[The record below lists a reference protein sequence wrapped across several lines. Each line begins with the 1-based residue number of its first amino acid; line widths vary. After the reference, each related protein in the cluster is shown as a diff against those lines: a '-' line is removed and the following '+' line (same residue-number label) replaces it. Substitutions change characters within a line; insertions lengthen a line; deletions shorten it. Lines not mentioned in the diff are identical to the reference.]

1 MSAVDSTLTAA
12 LLFALF
18 ARCHAMQGDG
28 KDGPRRPGRLRGIV
42 DAMASPDAGEP
53 SGSGGDGAA
62 DAAAPTGRRTRFAP
76 KVPSER
82 RARNPRAVAEETAEP
97 KLSTHVQHLVKQAQ
111 LEGKTV
117 RPREPVRGLERRP
130 RRGEAD
136 HAKPAAVASIEP
148 PSAGS
153 GGAGPA
159 STSAMDVDAE
169 APAPPSPAT
178 HTAAVFSAGASRSRS
193 KSAKA
198 EDAVVTKRKPAAK
211 AERLEATLEAT
222 MPASPVDADAPPDWT
237 PEADWTDKTQY
248 YPTVLAPEPRERSRA
263 AAEEASV
270 AARLRHAEAAAD
282 EYLVV
287 QLPSR
292 LPLASNRG
300 RGGEDA
306 LVTESD
312 AGPGPT
318 GGTHRRSETQTHAS
332 RVDPSPA
339 TRDGSDFDFSVAA
352 TLRELEEGRLGDL
365 EVRADG
371 SARLVIGDASFDVVE
386 GTPFAHVEQLACVDA
401 GGGPDAKCAFL
412 GRVPGRLVCIPD
424 VAELLRV
431 KRE

>member
-1 MSAVDSTLTAA
+1 MHPTAA
-12 LLFALF
+12 LLFALV
-18 ARCHAMQGDG
+18 ARCSAMQGDG

-42 DAMASPDAGEP
+42 DAMASTDAGEP
-53 SGSGGDGAA
+53 SGSGVDGAA

-82 RARNPRAVAEETAEP
+82 RVRNPRAVAEETAEP

-136 HAKPAAVASIEP
+136 HAKPAAVASGGVAEP
-148 PSAGS
+148 PPAGS

-169 APAPPSPAT
+169 APAQPSPAT
-178 HTAAVFSAGASRSRS
+178 HTAAVFSAGTSRS
-193 KSAKA
+193 KSNSKNAT
-198 EDAVVTKRKPAAK
+198 EDCKPKSAAK
-211 AERLEATLEAT
+211 AEKLEATLEAT
-222 MPASPVDADAPPDWT
+222 MPASPMDADAPPDWT
-237 PEADWTDKTQY
+237 PDADWTDKTQY
-248 YPTVLAPEPRERSRA
+248 YPTVLAPEPGEP
-263 AAEEASV
+263 AEATV
-270 AARLRHAEAAAD
+270 AARLSRAEAADD

-292 LPLASNRG
+292 LPLASNRS
-300 RGGEDA
+300 RGGDE
-306 LVTESD
+306 ER
-312 AGPGPT
+312 AGQA
-318 GGTHRRSETQTHAS
+318 GGRRSEAAN
-332 RVDPSPA
+332 A
-339 TRDGSDFDFSVAA
+339 TTRGSDDFDFSVAA
-352 TLRELEEGRLGDL
+352 APRDLEEGRLGDL

-371 SARLVIGDASFDVVE
+371 SVRLVIGDASFDVVE

-412 GRVPGRLVCIPD
+412 GRVPSRLVCIPD
-424 VAELLRV
+424 VASLL
-431 KRE
+431 KRERRE

>member
-1 MSAVDSTLTAA
+1 
-12 LLFALF
+12 
-18 ARCHAMQGDG
+18 MQGDG

-136 HAKPAAVASIEP
+136 HAKPAAVASIGVADP

-153 GGAGPA
+153 GGAPPA
-159 STSAMDVDAE
+159 STSAMDVDTKAS
-169 APAPPSPAT
+169 APPSPAT
-178 HTAAVFSAGASRSRS
+178 HAAAVFSAGASRSSSR
-193 KSAKA
+193 SAKA
-198 EDAVVTKRKPAAK
+198 TADAARKPAAK
-211 AERLEATLEAT
+211 AERLEATLEVT
-222 MPASPVDADAPPDWT
+222 MPASPVMDADAPPDWT
-237 PEADWTDKTQY
+237 PDADWTDKTQY
-248 YPTVLAPEPRERSRA
+248 YPTVLAPEPDPERSGSFA
-263 AAEEASV
+263 NEATV
-270 AARLRHAEAAAD
+270 AARLGRAEAAAD

-292 LPLASNRG
+292 LPLASNRS
-300 RGGEDA
+300 RGGED
-306 LVTESD
+306 S
-312 AGPGPT
+312 
-318 GGTHRRSETQTHAS
+318 GGGSFEARAKT
-332 RVDPSPA
+332 RVGLG
-339 TRDGSDFDFSVAA
+339 DGSGFDFSVAA
-352 TLRELEEGRLGDL
+352 TLGELEEGRLGEL

-401 GGGPDAKCAFL
+401 GEGPDAKCAFL

-424 VAELLRV
+424 VAAMLE
-431 KRE
+431 RERRE

>member
-1 MSAVDSTLTAA
+1 
-12 LLFALF
+12 
-18 ARCHAMQGDG
+18 MQGDG

-169 APAPPSPAT
+169 APVPPSPAT
-178 HTAAVFSAGASRSRS
+178 HTAAVFSGSGASRSRS
-193 KSAKA
+193 
-198 EDAVVTKRKPAAK
+198 
-211 AERLEATLEAT
+211 
-222 MPASPVDADAPPDWT
+222 
-237 PEADWTDKTQY
+237 
-248 YPTVLAPEPRERSRA
+248 
-263 AAEEASV
+263 
-270 AARLRHAEAAAD
+270 
-282 EYLVV
+282 
-287 QLPSR
+287 
-292 LPLASNRG
+292 
-300 RGGEDA
+300 
-306 LVTESD
+306 
-312 AGPGPT
+312 
-318 GGTHRRSETQTHAS
+318 
-332 RVDPSPA
+332 
-339 TRDGSDFDFSVAA
+339 
-352 TLRELEEGRLGDL
+352 
-365 EVRADG
+365 
-371 SARLVIGDASFDVVE
+371 
-386 GTPFAHVEQLACVDA
+386 
-401 GGGPDAKCAFL
+401 
-412 GRVPGRLVCIPD
+412 
-424 VAELLRV
+424 
-431 KRE
+431 

>member
-1 MSAVDSTLTAA
+1 
-12 LLFALF
+12 
-18 ARCHAMQGDG
+18 MQGDG

-42 DAMASPDAGEP
+42 DAMASTDAGEP
-53 SGSGGDGAA
+53 SGSGVDGAS

-169 APAPPSPAT
+169 APAPTSPAT
-178 HTAAVFSAGASRSRS
+178 HTAAVFSGSGASRSRS
-193 KSAKA
+193 KSKASA
-198 EDAVVTKRKPAAK
+198 EDAVTVTKRKPAAK

-237 PEADWTDKTQY
+237 PDADWTDKTQY
-248 YPTVLAPEPRERSRA
+248 YPTVLAPLSG
-263 AAEEASV
+263 AEEASV
-270 AARLRHAEAAAD
+270 AARLRRAEAAAD

>member
-1 MSAVDSTLTAA
+1 MHPTAA
-12 LLFALF
+12 LLFALV
-18 ARCHAMQGDG
+18 ARCSAMQGDG

-42 DAMASPDAGEP
+42 DAMASTDAVEP
-53 SGSGGDGAA
+53 SGSGVDGAA

-117 RPREPVRGLERRP
+117 RPRESVRGLERRP

-136 HAKPAAVASIEP
+136 HAKPAAVASGGVAEP
-148 PSAGS
+148 PPAGS

-169 APAPPSPAT
+169 APAQPSPAT
-178 HTAAVFSAGASRSRS
+178 HTAAVFSAGTSRS
-193 KSAKA
+193 KSNSKNAT
-198 EDAVVTKRKPAAK
+198 EDCKPKSAAK
-211 AERLEATLEAT
+211 AEKLEATLEAT
-222 MPASPVDADAPPDWT
+222 MPASPMDADAPPDWT
-237 PEADWTDKTQY
+237 PDADWTDKTQY
-248 YPTVLAPEPRERSRA
+248 YPTVLAPEPGEP
-263 AAEEASV
+263 AEATV
-270 AARLRHAEAAAD
+270 AARLSRAEAAAD

-292 LPLASNRG
+292 LPLASNRS
-300 RGGEDA
+300 RGGDE
-306 LVTESD
+306 ER
-312 AGPGPT
+312 AGQA
-318 GGTHRRSETQTHAS
+318 GGRRSEAAN
-332 RVDPSPA
+332 A
-339 TRDGSDFDFSVAA
+339 TTRGSDDFDFSVAA
-352 TLRELEEGRLGDL
+352 APRDLEEGRLGDL

-371 SARLVIGDASFDVVE
+371 SVRLVIGDASFDVVE

-412 GRVPGRLVCIPD
+412 GRVPSRLVCIPD
-424 VAELLRV
+424 VASLL
-431 KRE
+431 KRERRE

>member
-1 MSAVDSTLTAA
+1 
-12 LLFALF
+12 
-18 ARCHAMQGDG
+18 MQGDG

-178 HTAAVFSAGASRSRS
+178 HTAAVTSAGASRSRS
-193 KSAKA
+193 KSGSKSA
-198 EDAVVTKRKPAAK
+198 EDAVTVTKRKPAAK

-222 MPASPVDADAPPDWT
+222 MPSASPVDADAPPDWT
-237 PEADWTDKTQY
+237 PDADWTDKTQY
-248 YPTVLAPEPRERSRA
+248 YPTVLAPLSG
-263 AAEEASV
+263 AEEASV
-270 AARLRHAEAAAD
+270 AARLRRAEAAAD

-300 RGGEDA
+300 RGGEDVA
-306 LVTESD
+306 LVTVTESD
-312 AGPGPT
+312 AGPTGG
-318 GGTHRRSETQTHAS
+318 GGTHRRSETQTQTQT
-332 RVDPSPA
+332 RVKDQTPA
-339 TRDGSDFDFSVAA
+339 TRDGGSDFDFSVAA
-352 TLRELEEGRLGDL
+352 TLRDLEEGRLGDL
-365 EVRADG
+365 EVLADG

>member
-1 MSAVDSTLTAA
+1 
-12 LLFALF
+12 
-18 ARCHAMQGDG
+18 MQGDG

-169 APAPPSPAT
+169 APAPHSPAT
-178 HTAAVFSAGASRSRS
+178 HPAAVFSAGASRSRS
-193 KSAKA
+193 KSAKAEDAKA

-237 PEADWTDKTQY
+237 PDADWTDKTQY

-300 RGGEDA
+300 RGGEDVA

-312 AGPGPT
+312 AGPT
-318 GGTHRRSETQTHAS
+318 GGTHRRSDRSDTQTQTQT
-332 RVDPSPA
+332 RVDQTPA

-352 TLRELEEGRLGDL
+352 TLRDLEEGRLGDL
-365 EVRADG
+365 EVLADG

>member
-1 MSAVDSTLTAA
+1 
-12 LLFALF
+12 
-18 ARCHAMQGDG
+18 MQGDG

-198 EDAVVTKRKPAAK
+198 EDGVV
-211 AERLEATLEAT
+211 
-222 MPASPVDADAPPDWT
+222 
-237 PEADWTDKTQY
+237 
-248 YPTVLAPEPRERSRA
+248 RS
-263 AAEEASV
+263 
-270 AARLRHAEAAAD
+270 H
-282 EYLVV
+282 
-287 QLPSR
+287 
-292 LPLASNRG
+292 
-300 RGGEDA
+300 
-306 LVTESD
+306 
-312 AGPGPT
+312 
-318 GGTHRRSETQTHAS
+318 QT
-332 RVDPSPA
+332 
-339 TRDGSDFDFSVAA
+339 
-352 TLRELEEGRLGDL
+352 
-365 EVRADG
+365 
-371 SARLVIGDASFDVVE
+371 
-386 GTPFAHVEQLACVDA
+386 
-401 GGGPDAKCAFL
+401 
-412 GRVPGRLVCIPD
+412 
-424 VAELLRV
+424 
-431 KRE
+431 

>member
-1 MSAVDSTLTAA
+1 
-12 LLFALF
+12 
-18 ARCHAMQGDG
+18 
-28 KDGPRRPGRLRGIV
+28 
-42 DAMASPDAGEP
+42 
-53 SGSGGDGAA
+53 
-62 DAAAPTGRRTRFAP
+62 
-76 KVPSER
+76 VPSER

-136 HAKPAAVASIEP
+136 HAKPASLASGGVAEP
-148 PSAGS
+148 PPAGV

-159 STSAMDVDAE
+159 SDSAMDVDAE
-169 APAPPSPAT
+169 APAPPSQTT
-178 HTAAVFSAGASRSRS
+178 HTAAVFSAGTSRS
-193 KSAKA
+193 KSNSKNATIP
-198 EDAVVTKRKPAAK
+198 DSKPKSAAK
-211 AERLEATLEAT
+211 AEKLEATLEAT
-222 MPASPVDADAPPDWT
+222 MPASPMDADAPPDWT
-237 PEADWTDKTQY
+237 PDVDWTDKTQY
-248 YPTVLAPEPRERSRA
+248 YPTVLAPEPRERSRTA
-263 AAEEASV
+263 EEEASV
-270 AARLRHAEAAAD
+270 AAQLRRAEAAAD

>member
-1 MSAVDSTLTAA
+1 
-12 LLFALF
+12 
-18 ARCHAMQGDG
+18 MQGDG

-42 DAMASPDAGEP
+42 DAMASTDAGEP
-53 SGSGGDGAA
+53 SGSGVDGAA

-136 HAKPAAVASIEP
+136 HATTASLASGGVAEP
-148 PSAGS
+148 PPAGV

-159 STSAMDVDAE
+159 SDSAMDVDKE
-169 APAPPSPAT
+169 APAPPSQTT
-178 HTAAVFSAGASRSRS
+178 HTAAVFSAGTSRS
-193 KSAKA
+193 KSNSKNATIP
-198 EDAVVTKRKPAAK
+198 DSKPRSAAK
-211 AERLEATLEAT
+211 AEKLEATLEAT
-222 MPASPVDADAPPDWT
+222 MPASPMDADAPPDWT
-237 PEADWTDKTQY
+237 PDADWTDKTQY

-306 LVTESD
+306 LVTENK
-312 AGPGPT
+312 AGPT
-318 GGTHRRSETQTHAS
+318 GGTHRRSETQTHS
-332 RVDPSPA
+332 KSISISTVDPSPRA
-339 TRDGSDFDFSVAA
+339 PREGSDFDFSVAA

-365 EVRADG
+365 EVLADG

>member
-1 MSAVDSTLTAA
+1 
-12 LLFALF
+12 
-18 ARCHAMQGDG
+18 MQGDG

-178 HTAAVFSAGASRSRS
+178 HTAAVTSAGASRSRS

-198 EDAVVTKRKPAAK
+198 VEDAVTVTKRKPAAK

-222 MPASPVDADAPPDWT
+222 MPSASPVDADAPPDWT
-237 PEADWTDKTQY
+237 PDADWTDKTQY
-248 YPTVLAPEPRERSRA
+248 YPTVLAPLSEE
-263 AAEEASV
+263 AEEASV
-270 AARLRHAEAAAD
+270 AARLRRAEAAAD

-300 RGGEDA
+300 RGGEDVA
-306 LVTESD
+306 LITSESD
-312 AGPGPT
+312 AHGPT
-318 GGTHRRSETQTHAS
+318 GAGGTHRRSETQTQTQTQT
-332 RVDPSPA
+332 RVKDQTPA
-339 TRDGSDFDFSVAA
+339 TRDGGSDFDFSVAA
-352 TLRELEEGRLGDL
+352 TLRDLEEGRLGDL
-365 EVRADG
+365 EVLADG